1 MWKPYLAYTW
11 TTLRLTGRDRL
22 VLFFNYLMPLIFF
35 FAFGEGFGG
44 RTSAGSLKQVVTMV
58 LMLGVLGS
66 GFFGGGL
73 RATAEREAGI
83 LRRFKVAP
91 ITPAPILVASII
103 TGWLVFLPTVVFFF
117 VLARI
122 RYGLEFPTNAI
133 SLLAMVSLGIMA
145 FRSVGLIVASVVN
158 SMQESQIIIQLLYLP
173 MLMLCGATVPL
184 SIMPEWLQTAAQFLP
199 ATHLYLGMTGILVRG
214 ESLLDNAAPA
224 FAMILT
230 IAVSLFISMKLFRW
244 EKEEKLKPAA
254 KLWVA
259 AVLAPFLLLG
269 LWQTYSKS
277 NLRRAEILARGMR
290 RDQTWLVRGA
300 RLFIGDGTVVESG
313 GLLIKRGKIQ
323 QVYAGPAPDPK
334 SLDAELIEAG
344 GKTAIPGLIDAS
356 VELMLDGAP
365 RVNVDGQ
372 TIVRRMERSL
382 ASYLYCG
389 VIAVGSRPAPGGAAE
404 KLSERV
410 RAGEIQGAEP
420 FLNPAAASVEP
431 LPLLAGQ
438 LRSGNYDYYKSSL
451 YLQVTPEPLRLEL
464 DRWVAAK
471 VPPASVE
478 SGIPGSGVLATRSG
492 TPLLPHGPAIHREM
506 ELRVR
511 AGRSPSEVLQGA
523 TSRAAAL
530 LGASNRIGFLKPG
543 FDASFILVEGNPLDD
558 ITVTQRLAYVMFLGE
573 HVSREALLEQ
583 QQRLDK
589 ELDKETAPAAPKK
602 SLGSGK

>member
-1 MWKPYLAYTW
+1 MKMLKPYLAYTW

-44 RTSAGSLKQVVTMV
+44 RTSAGSLKQVVVMV

-91 ITPAPILVASII
+91 ITPAPILAASIV
-103 TGWLVFLPTVVFFF
+103 TGWLIFLPTVIFFF

-122 RYGLEFPTNAI
+122 RYGLEFPSNAI

-184 SIMPEWLQTAAQFLP
+184 SIMPDWLQTAAQFLP

-254 KLWVA
+254 KLWVV

-269 LWQTYSKS
+269 LWQTWSKS
-277 NLRRAEILARGMR
+277 NLRKADILARGMR

-300 RLFIGDGTVVESG
+300 RLFIGDGSVVEDGS
-313 GLLIKRGKIQ
+313 LLIRGGKIR
-323 QVYAGPAPDPK
+323 QVYIGPAPDPK
-334 SLDAELIEAG
+334 SVDAEVIEAG
-344 GKTAIPGLIDAS
+344 GKTAIPGLVDAS

-365 RVNVDGQ
+365 RVSVDGR
-372 TIVRRMERSL
+372 TITRRMERAL

-389 VIAVGSRPAPGGAAE
+389 VIAVGSRPAPGGVAE

-410 RAGEIQGAEP
+410 RSGEIQGAEP
-420 FLNPAAASVEP
+420 FLHPAAASVEP
-431 LPLLAGQ
+431 LPLLTGQ
-438 LRSGNYDYYKSSL
+438 LRAGNYDYYKSSL

-464 DRWVAAK
+464 ERWVAAK
-471 VPPASVE
+471 VPPAKVE
-478 SGIPGSGVLATRSG
+478 SGIPESGIVATRSG

-511 AGRSPSEVLQGA
+511 AGRSASEVLEGA

-573 HVSREALLEQ
+573 HVQREALLEEQ
-583 QQRLDK
+583 RRLDK
-589 ELDKETAPAAPKK
+589 DMAPPAEK